1 MKRAFTSILFSLILC
16 VTIGFTGCG
25 NEFAKQEYNDD
36 EKIVQIADRYAKS
49 NSVFNPIEGGYSLTV
64 SRFDG
69 RETLWE
75 KALEDNAEIEIQID
89 LNIKSGNA
97 KVVFIDS
104 NNDITVLI
112 ERLQNNSNEL
122 TTTKLVSLTNGLN
135 RLKIV
140 GYDCK
145 VIDLKILFYDP
156 HIDSNS

>member
-1 MKRAFTSILFSLILC
+1 MKIAFTSILFSLILC
-16 VTIGFTGCG
+16 VTVSFTGCG

-36 EKIVQIADRYAKS
+36 EKIVQIADRYAKN
-49 NSVFNPIEGGYSLTV
+49 NSVFNPIEGGYSLTA
-64 SRFDG
+64 SQFDG

-89 LNIKSGNA
+89 LNITSGNA

-112 ERLQNNSNEL
+112 ERLQNDSNEQ
-122 TTTKLVSLTNGLN
+122 TATKTVSLTNGLN

-140 GYDCK
+140 GYDCEN
-145 VIDLKILFYDP
+145 IDLKLFFDEP
-156 HIDSNS
+156 

>member
-1 MKRAFTSILFSLILC
+1 MKIAFTSILFSLILC
-16 VTIGFTGCG
+16 VTVSFTGCG

-49 NSVFNPIEGGYSLTV
+49 NSVFNPIEGGYSLTALQ
-64 SRFDG
+64 FDG

-75 KALEDNAEIEIQID
+75 KKLEDNAEIEIQID
-89 LNIKSGNA
+89 LNITSGNA
-97 KVVFIDS
+97 KVVLIDN

-122 TTTKLVSLTNGLN
+122 TTTKIVSLTNELN

-140 GYDCK
+140 GYDCEN
-145 VIDLKILFYDP
+145 IDLKLFFDEP
-156 HIDSNS
+156 